1 MREPDLA
8 DSVNIMTLRLSQAR
22 TGRAVHKAAAVR
34 GINPSTIAQATHL
47 DEQEIRDRL
56 EGVTSFTISELV
68 QVGGLLR
75 VPPAALLEG
84 TG

>member
-1 MREPDLA
+1 MA
-8 DSVNIMTLRLSQAR
+8 GSVNIMTLRLSQAR
-22 TGRAVHKAAAVR
+22 TGRAVRTAAAAR

-47 DEQEIRDRL
+47 DEQEINDRL
-56 EGVTSFTISELV
+56 AGVASFTVSELV

-75 VPPAALLEG
+75 VHPAALLEG